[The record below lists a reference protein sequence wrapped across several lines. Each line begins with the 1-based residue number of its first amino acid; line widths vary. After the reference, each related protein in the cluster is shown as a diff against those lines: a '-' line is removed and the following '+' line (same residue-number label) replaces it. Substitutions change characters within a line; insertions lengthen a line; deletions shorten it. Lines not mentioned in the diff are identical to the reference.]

1 VTQVDNCPVPT
12 HLPPEE
18 LTQGPGMTYEYLCK
32 ACNHQWEAEQ
42 SIKEAPLKICP
53 SCGAEQA
60 QRQISRS
67 GGFILKGGGWYSDLY
82 SSAKP
87 AGGAAPGSAP
97 APKAEAKSETPAAV
111 PTPVA
116 SSDSKPSS

>member
-1 VTQVDNCPVPT
+1 
-12 HLPPEE
+12 
-18 LTQGPGMTYEYLCK
+18 MTYEYLCK
-32 ACNHQWEAEQ
+32 ACNHQWEADQ

-53 SCGAEQA
+53 HCGAEQA

-87 AGGAAPGSAP
+87 SGDASGGSGEASKTEAKS
-97 APKAEAKSETPAAV
+97 EAKSETKSESKAETTAPS
-111 PTPVA
+111 PTTT
-116 SSDSKPSS
+116 SSESKPSGTA

>member
-1 VTQVDNCPVPT
+1 
-12 HLPPEE
+12 
-18 LTQGPGMTYEYLCK
+18 MTYEYLCK
-32 ACNHQWEAEQ
+32 ACNHQWEADQ

-53 SCGAEQA
+53 RCGAEQA

-87 AGGAAPGSAP
+87 SGSGSSESAKTETKTES
-97 APKAEAKSETPAAV
+97 KAEASAPSPTTTSSESKSSGT
-111 PTPVA
+111 
-116 SSDSKPSS
+116 D